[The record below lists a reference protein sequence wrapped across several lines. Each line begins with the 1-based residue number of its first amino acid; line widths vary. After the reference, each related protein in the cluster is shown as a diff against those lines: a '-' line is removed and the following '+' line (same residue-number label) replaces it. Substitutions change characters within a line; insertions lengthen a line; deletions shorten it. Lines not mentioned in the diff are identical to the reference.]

1 MQRDGRVRC
10 VALSDDGSVLVV
22 GGFDRKVV
30 LHAVDEGAQLYDFDP
45 RTAGVVRSVHLPPDS
60 SRLAVG
66 TEVDGA
72 GPNPTLT
79 LALTL
84 ALTLTLTLMRW
95 TARGAPTSTTRPTAR
110 RPCTSSSTPRP
121 SGACAS
127 RHRSP

>member
-1 MQRDGRVRC
+1 M
-10 VALSDDGSVLVV
+10 
-22 GGFDRKVV
+22 

-79 LALTL
+79 LNLTLTL

-95 TARGAPTSTTRPTAR
+95 TARGAPTFTTRPTAR
-110 RPCTSSSTPRP
+110 RPCISSSTPRR